1 MLYSRG
7 RQSLFAD
14 RYLQAKETQMKK
26 ITGILIIGLSLFG
39 CKEKTS
45 DKKKIEQKA
54 EFNQNLADMITVRA
68 KIDQT
73 VARGNPPE
81 KYKIIGLEKWRDY
94 KDSVFRDN
102 KKILEKVLNE
112 YGFPG
117 IDLVGKQGSFNFW
130 LMVQHCDFDP
140 DFQKEVLQ
148 QMKIEVD
155 KGNAIPRNYG
165 LLVDRVNLNTGEKQI
180 YGTQVAYN
188 RKTGQAY
195 PRDLEDSLNVN
206 KRRESVGLEPIKKY
220 LNHMTNNHF
229 QMNKENMIKRGIT
242 EPKLYELKK

>member
-1 MLYSRG
+1 
-7 RQSLFAD
+7 
-14 RYLQAKETQMKK
+14 MKK
-26 ITGILIIGLSLFG
+26 IIGILIIGLTFLG
-39 CKEKTS
+39 CKEKIS
-45 DKKKIEQKA
+45 EKKEKEQKV
-54 EFNQNLADMITVRA
+54 EFNQDLANMLTVKA
-68 KIDQT
+68 KIDQI
-73 VARGNPPE
+73 AAAGKPPRE
-81 KYKIIGLEKWRDY
+81 YKKLGLEKWRDY
-94 KDSVFRDN
+94 KDSIFRDN
-102 KKILEKVLNE
+102 KKFLEKVFNE
-112 YGFPG
+112 HGFTG

-155 KGNAIPRNYG
+155 KGNALSRNYG

-180 YGTQVAYN
+180 YGTQITYN

-206 KRRESVGLEPIKKY
+206 KRRKSVGLEPIEVY
-220 LNHMTNNHF
+220 LNKMIDRHF